1 MPLPT
6 APRRGQWKGLALAG
20 VALAG
25 LMAGEAH
32 AKWIKATVTGTVL
45 TSATGYTLQA
55 SNPITLN
62 FYIQNYSGASGTPN
76 YWEQTTALPNYTQLF
91 GFGTG
96 TDSTGISGN
105 YNASLPPGG
114 TSGSAGSVI
123 ESNNNGSNFLL
134 RVGAVP
140 SSGLS
145 ITTTGSP
152 VSVGKISLAGNLNSF
167 SSSFPGSADVVDFLS
182 ASLGSHGCSATSG
195 DYICTGSIQPSGAES
210 PITFSWSNI
219 QFDQIEPVPAP
230 FPIVGAAAAFGFSRK
245 LRARLASR

>member
-6 APRRGQWKGLALAG
+6 APGRGQWKGLALAG

-25 LMAGEAH
+25 LMAGEAQ

-45 TSATGYTLQA
+45 TSATGYTLQSGNSIA
-55 SNPITLN
+55 LN

-91 GFGTG
+91 NYATGTG
-96 TDSTGISGN
+96 STGISGN
-105 YNASLPPGG
+105 YNASLSPGG
-114 TSGSAGSVI
+114 TPGSAGSVI

-182 ASLGSHGCSATSG
+182 GSLGSHGCSATSG
-195 DYICTGSIQPSGAES
+195 DYICTGSIQPSGVES

-219 QFDQIEPVPAP
+219 QFD
-230 FPIVGAAAAFGFSRK
+230 
-245 LRARLASR
+245 